1 MTAAVSPAMGPG
13 AAVTAALPRR
23 RGSELLLLVFAWLIC
38 VVAYAAVGLGLESRL
53 PTNLTSYAATL
64 GGFALAAHLAVR
76 RFASYA
82 DPLLLPAVLLLNG
95 LGLALIHRLD
105 YDDKGAGRT
114 LGSFAPTGD
123 AGVQLVW
130 TAIGVV
136 LFVAVLALVRD
147 HRALQRYTYT
157 AMAAGLVLLAIPAL
171 LPARFSEVNGARIWI
186 RVAGFSIQPGEFAKL
201 FLIVFFAGYLVVKRD
216 VLALASRRFAGIGLP
231 RGRDLGPIIVAWIAS
246 LLILVRERD
255 LGTSLLFFGVFVVML
270 YIATER
276 TSWLLVGV
284 SMFVGGAYVAYQ
296 IFDHIQTRVDIW
308 LHPFAGDN
316 PSDASYQIVQALFG
330 FATGGILGTGLGQ
343 GRPSIVP
350 YAKTDFILATAG
362 EELGLAGLMAIILL
376 YGIVVQRGFRAALA
390 VRDSFG
396 KLLASGLAVILALQ
410 VFVVVGGVTKLIPLT
425 GLTTPFL
432 SYGGSS
438 LVANWALVAL
448 ILRVSDSARR
458 PAPPPPMPDEAET
471 QVVRA

>member
-1 MTAAVSPAMGPG
+1 VTTPTGTAQQ
-13 AAVTAALPRR
+13 TQTRKRR
-23 RGSELLLLVFAWLIC
+23 WTELLLLAFAWAIA
-38 VVAYAAVGLGLESRL
+38 VVAYADVGLGIDGRP
-53 PTNLTSYAATL
+53 PTNLASYAATL
-64 GGFALAAHLAVR
+64 GAFALIAHMAVR
-76 RFASYA
+76 RFAAYA
-82 DPLLLPAVLLLNG
+82 DPVLLPAVTLLNG

-114 LGSFAPTGD
+114 IGSFAPNGD
-123 AGVQLVW
+123 AGVQLIW
-130 TAIGVV
+130 TAIGVA
-136 LFVAVLALVRD
+136 LFVAVLAAVRD
-147 HRALQRYTYT
+147 HRTLQRYTYT
-157 AMAAGLVLLAIPAL
+157 AMAAGLIMLAIPAL

-186 RVAGFSIQPGEFAKL
+186 RVSGFSIQPGEFAKL

-216 VLALASRRFAGIGLP
+216 VLALASRRFAGIDLP
-231 RGRDLGPIIVAWIAS
+231 RGRDLGPIVVAWIAS

-276 TSWLLVGV
+276 TSWLLFGI

-296 IFDHIQTRVDIW
+296 LFGHIQTRVDIW

-316 PSDASYQIVQALFG
+316 PSDASYQLVQALFG
-330 FATGGILGTGLGQ
+330 FATGGLLGTGLGE

-362 EELGLAGLMAIILL
+362 EELGLAGLMAIVLL
-376 YGIVVQRGFRAALA
+376 YAIIVHRGFRTALA
-390 VRDSFG
+390 ARDSFG
-396 KLLASGLAVILALQ
+396 KLLASGLAVIVALQ

-458 PAPPPPMPDEAET
+458 PAPPPPTPDDAET
-471 QVVRA
+471 QVVRV

>member
-1 MTAAVSPAMGPG
+1 VATPAIPT
-13 AAVTAALPRR
+13 VPRR
-23 RGSELLLLVFAWLIC
+23 RGTELVLLIFAWAIA
-38 VVAYAAVGLGLESRL
+38 VVAYAAVGLGLEGQL
-53 PTNLTSYAATL
+53 PTNLVSYAGTFGA
-64 GGFALAAHLAVR
+64 FALAGHLAVR

-82 DPLLLPAVLLLNG
+82 DPILLPAVLLLNG

-130 TAIGVV
+130 TFIGVS
-136 LFVAVLALVRD
+136 LFVAVLAAVRD
-147 HRALQRYTYT
+147 HRTLQRYTYT

-231 RGRDLGPIIVAWIAS
+231 RGRDLGPILVAWAAS

-276 TSWLLVGV
+276 TSWLLFGV
-284 SMFVGGAYVAYQ
+284 TMFVGGAYVAYQ
-296 IFDHIQTRVDIW
+296 LFGHIQTRVDIW

-316 PSDASYQIVQALFG
+316 PTDESYQLVQGLFG
-330 FATGGILGTGLGQ
+330 FATGGLLGTGLGQ

-362 EELGLAGLMAIILL
+362 EELGLAGLMAIVLL
-376 YGIVVQRGFRAALA
+376 YAIVVHRGFRTALA
-390 VRDSFG
+390 ARDSFG
-396 KLLASGLAVILALQ
+396 KLLASGLAVILAMQ
-410 VFVVVGGVTKLIPLT
+410 VFVVVGGVTRLIPLT

-448 ILRVSDSARR
+448 ILRVSDAARR
-458 PAPPPPMPDEAET
+458 PAPPPPAPDEAET
-471 QVVRA
+471 QVVRV

>member
-1 MTAAVSPAMGPG
+1 VTTGT
-13 AAVTAALPRR
+13 VTAQPTARR
-23 RGSELLLLVFAWLIC
+23 RGTELLLLLFAWAIG
-38 VVAYAAVGLGLESRL
+38 VVAYADVGFGVEGKPPADLVGYSV
-53 PTNLTSYAATL
+53 TL
-64 GGFALAAHLAVR
+64 GVFALAAHLAVR
-76 RFASYA
+76 RFAPYA
-82 DPLLLPAVLLLNG
+82 DPVLLPAVTLLNG

-105 YDDKGAGRT
+105 YDDESATRT
-114 LGSFAPTGD
+114 LGSFAPNGD

-130 TAIGVV
+130 TFLGVV
-136 LFVAVLALVRD
+136 LFIAVLIGVRD
-147 HRALQRYTYT
+147 HRGLQRWTYT

-231 RGRDLGPIIVAWIAS
+231 RGRDLGPIVVAWVAS

-276 TSWLLVGV
+276 TSWLLFGV
-284 SMFVGGAYVAYQ
+284 SLFVGGAYVAYHL
-296 IFDHIQTRVDIW
+296 FGHVQTRVDIW

-316 PSDASYQIVQALFG
+316 PSDAAYQLVQALFG
-330 FATGGILGTGLGQ
+330 FATGGLLGTGLGQ

-362 EELGLAGLMAIILL
+362 EEIGLTGLMAIVLL
-376 YGIVVQRGFRAALA
+376 YAIIVHRGLRTAVAA
-390 VRDSFG
+390 RDSFG

-410 VFVVVGGVTKLIPLT
+410 VLVVVGGVTRLIPLT

-438 LVANWALVAL
+438 LVANWALIAL
-448 ILRVSDSARR
+448 ILRVSDAARR
-458 PAPPPPMPDEAET
+458 PAPPPPAPDDAVT
-471 QVVRA
+471 QVVRT